1 MEVSENNHVKGKVMK
16 IQVLGSGC
24 DKCKKLAANVQEAVA
39 KLGVDCEIE
48 KVTDINRI
56 VDFGVLMTPALVV
69 NGKVV
74 SSGKVLSPE
83 EIEAFL
89 KPAAPG
95 AVVEPEKIVT
105 EKKEE
110 KSASCSCCSPAP
122 EVGASCACGT
132 EAPSCPFCGSGN
144 KKVLTT
150 LLLLFIAGSIAF
162 MVFKEIKAK
171 IEVAPAGNAS
181 ALQNTNQKG
190 VLFVYYFHGNKRCM
204 TCNRIEA
211 LTKEALQAKF
221 AGQLADGKLIFRSVN
236 LDEPPN
242 EHFIKDFQLTARTV
256 VMQKNG
262 KFERFDEVWDLVG
275 EPAKFTGYIQSGV
288 EKMLK

>member
-1 MEVSENNHVKGKVMK
+1 MK
-16 IQVLGSGC
+16 IHVLGSGC

-39 KLGVDCEIE
+39 RLGVDCEIE
-48 KVTDINRI
+48 KVTDINQI
-56 VDFGVLMTPALVV
+56 IGFGVLMTPALVV
-69 NGKVV
+69 DGKVV

-83 EIEAFL
+83 EIEVFL
-89 KPAAPG
+89 KPAASG
-95 AVVEPEKIVT
+95 AVVEPEKTVT

-110 KSASCSCCSPAP
+110 KSASCSCSCSPAP
-122 EVGASCACGT
+122 EMESSCACGT
-132 EAPSCPFCGSGN
+132 EAPSCPFCGSVN
-144 KKVLTT
+144 KKVFTT

-171 IEVAPAGNAS
+171 IEVVPAGNAS
-181 ALQNTNQKG
+181 ALQNANQKG
-190 VLFVYYFHGNKRCM
+190 ALFVYYFHGNKRCM

-211 LTKEALQAKF
+211 LTKEVLQAKF
-221 AGQLADGKLIFRSVN
+221 TGLLADGKLIFRSVN
-236 LDEPPN
+236 LDEPAN

-262 KFERFDEVWDLVG
+262 KFEKFDEVWNLVG
-275 EPAKFTGYIQSGV
+275 EPAEFTSYIQSGV